1 MKITVFTP
9 TYNRAYSL
17 SRLYESLKK
26 QTFKD
31 FEWLVVD
38 DGSTDNTTDIIQ
50 RMINDSPFFKIQY
63 IKTENGGKHR
73 AINRGIELARGE
85 LFFLVD
91 SDDWLPD
98 DSLEYINQ
106 IEDGIPIEQKN
117 NFAGIYGLKCHLNN
131 EIIGRTFQGEKL
143 DINFLQRNKYGIS
156 GDKAEVYYTRVLKQ
170 YHFPEIE
177 EEKFLTER
185 IVWDKIAYDGY
196 LIRFFNHNVYYCE
209 YLEDGLTHG
218 GYVLYAKNPKQW
230 ALAIHQDYQF
240 GLMNWY
246 HTSIQIYIYYL
257 YKKRTLDVKTMAKY
271 LQCQPIVVRGAV
283 ALQKNIDIARWILH
297 RKVTIK
303 SNVEAELLKI
313 GK

>member
-9 TYNRAYSL
+9 TYNRAYTL
-17 SRLYESLKK
+17 PKLYESLKRQK
-26 QTFKD
+26 FTD
-31 FEWLVVD
+31 FEWVIVD
-38 DGSTDNTTDIIQ
+38 DGSTDNTADVVS
-50 RMINDSPFFKIQY
+50 RMIEESPVFCIQY
-63 IKTENGGKHR
+63 LRTENGGKHR
-73 AINRGIELARGE
+73 AINRAIDLAQGE

-98 DSLEYINQ
+98 DSLEYIDQ
-106 IEDGIPIEQKN
+106 IESGIPTEQKN

-143 DINFLQRNKYGIS
+143 DINFLQRNKYGIR

-170 YHFPEIE
+170 YPFPEIE
-177 EEKFLTER
+177 GEKFLTER

-218 GYVLYAKNPKQW
+218 GYALYANNPKQW
-230 ALAIHQDYQF
+230 ALAIYQDYRF

-257 YKKRTLDVKTMAKY
+257 YEKRVLGVKTMAQY
-271 LQCQPIVVRGAV
+271 LQCSPIVVWSAV
-283 ALQKNIDIARWILH
+283 VFQRSIDIARWLLH
-297 RKVTIK
+297 KKVTIK
-303 SNVEAELLKI
+303 SNVETELLKI